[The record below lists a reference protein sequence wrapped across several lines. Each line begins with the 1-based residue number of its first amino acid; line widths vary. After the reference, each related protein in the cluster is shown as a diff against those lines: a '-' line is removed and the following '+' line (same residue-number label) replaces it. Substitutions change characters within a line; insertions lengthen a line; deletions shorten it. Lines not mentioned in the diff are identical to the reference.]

1 MLLRLAIYLLSAL
14 ACLPLVVVLS
24 SLWSIDPEIWTHLRH
39 YVLPDLLSN
48 TLYLALGTLSLTVF
62 LGVGLAWLTA
72 MYVFPASRYLAWALM
87 LPLAIPTYVLAF
99 VQSGLFDY
107 SGVVRQLATPLGL
120 QQHIPEMRSV
130 SGAIWVMSLAFYPY
144 VYLLARNAFLTMG
157 NRALE
162 AGQSLGLSRQQGFW
176 RLALPM
182 AKPWIAAG
190 ALLVLMETLADF
202 GAVAVLNVD
211 TFTTAIYKSWF
222 SLFSLDTA
230 SQLASLLVV
239 IAFGLMLIEQ
249 MVRGARRYTATGRH
263 SQQQALRLTA
273 WRAWAASLCCFSV
286 LAIAFII
293 PLAQLL
299 VWAYQSRADL
309 DSRYWGF
316 VSHSVILSS
325 LAAVLVVSVALVLAY
340 GKRRIAQ
347 QHISVMVKMASLGY
361 AIPGAVLAVG
371 IFVPIAWLDNYL
383 IEQFA
388 LSQSAIFK
396 GTLAVMLLAYLL
408 RFLAVG
414 LQPTQ
419 TALER
424 ISYNQ
429 ELAARNLGYTG
440 WRLLRVIH
448 VPMMRQGLMTALL
461 LVFVDV
467 MKELPITLMTR
478 PFGWDTLAVRIFE
491 MTSEG
496 QWQQAALPAVLLV
509 LVGLVPVWLISRHNE
524 SKTS

>member
-39 YVLPDLLSN
+39 YVLPDLVRN
-48 TLYLALGTLSLTVF
+48 TVYLGLGTLSLTVL

-72 MYVFPASRYLAWALM
+72 MYQFPAANYFAWALM

-107 SGVVRQLATPLGL
+107 GGALRQFARDVGFESYL
-120 QQHIPEMRSV
+120 PEMRSV

-144 VYLLARNAFLTMG
+144 VYLLAQKCLFNH
-157 NRALE
+157 
-162 AGQSLGLSRQQGFW
+162 GQSCAWKQAKVWVCRVNKVFGVWPYRWPDRGLPQVR
-176 RLALPM
+176 
-182 AKPWIAAG
+182 
-190 ALLVLMETLADF
+190 LLVLMETLADF

-249 MVRGARRYTATGRH
+249 VVRGARRYTATGRH
-263 SQQQALRLTA
+263 SQHDAVALTG
-273 WRAWAASLCCFSV
+273 WRAIAASLACASV
-286 LAIAFII
+286 LAIAFVI
-293 PLAQLL
+293 PLVQLM
-299 VWAYQSRADL
+299 VWAYQSRQDL

-316 VSHSVILSS
+316 VGHSVTLSA
-325 LAAVLVVSVALVLAY
+325 LAALLVVGVALLLAY
-340 GKRRIAQ
+340 GKRRLPQA
-347 QHISVMVKMASLGY
+347 HISLMVKAASLGY

-371 IFVPIAWLDNYL
+371 IFVLIAGLDNYL

-396 GTLAVMLLAYLL
+396 GTLVVMLLAYLV

-424 ISYNQ
+424 ISHNQ

-448 VPMMRQGLMTALL
+448 IPMMRGGLLTALL

-509 LVGLVPVWLISRHNE
+509 LVGLVPVWLITRSNQ
-524 SKTS
+524 T

>member
-1 MLLRLAIYLLSAL
+1 MLLRLTIYAL
-14 ACLPLVVVLS
+14 AALVCLPLVVVLS
-24 SLWSIDPEIWTHLRH
+24 SLWSPDPEIWAHLRG
-39 YVLPDLLSN
+39 YVLPDLVRN
-48 TLYLALGTLSLTVF
+48 TVYLGLGTLSLTVL

-72 MYVFPASRYLAWALM
+72 MYQFPAANYFAWALM

-107 SGVVRQLATPLGL
+107 GGALRQVARQVGFESYL
-120 QQHIPEMRSV
+120 PEMRSV
-130 SGAIWVMSLAFYPY
+130 TGAIWVMTLAFYPY

-157 NRALE
+157 NRAIE
-162 AGQSLGLSRQQGFW
+162 AGQSLGLSRCQGFW

-182 AKPWIAAG
+182 ARPWIAAG

-202 GAVAVLNVD
+202 GAVSILNVD
-211 TFTTAIYKSWF
+211 TFTTAIYKAWF
-222 SLFSLDTA
+222 SLFSLNTA
-230 SQLASLLVV
+230 SQLASILVL
-239 IAFGLMLIEQ
+239 IAFVLMILEQ
-249 MVRGARRYTATGRH
+249 AVRGARRYTATGRH
-263 SQQQALRLTA
+263 SQHYAVALTG
-273 WRAWAASLCCFSV
+273 WRAIAASLACASV

-293 PLAQLL
+293 PLVQLM
-299 VWAYQSRADL
+299 VWAYQSRQDL
-309 DSRYWGF
+309 ESRYWGF
-316 VSHSVILSS
+316 VGHSVTLSA
-325 LAAVLVVSVALVLAY
+325 LAALLVVGVALLLAY
-340 GKRRIAQ
+340 GKRRLPQA
-347 QHISVMVKMASLGY
+347 HISLMVKASSLGY

-371 IFVPIAWLDNYL
+371 IFVPIAGLDNYL
-383 IEQFA
+383 IAQFA

-396 GTLAVMLLAYLL
+396 GTLVVMLLAYLV

-419 TALER
+419 SALER
-424 ISYNQ
+424 VSPNQ
-429 ELAARNLGYTG
+429 ELAARSLGYTG
-440 WRLLRVIH
+440 WRLVSAVHI
-448 VPMMRQGLMTALL
+448 PMMRGGLLTALL

-509 LVGLVPVWLISRHNE
+509 LVGLVPVWLMTHHSEN
-524 SKTS
+524 KTS